1 MDVNYTYCGA
11 HLKIHANK
19 EPHCPSQAS
28 VIVYV
33 SYTSIKQM
41 GERELSHLSP
51 SFCGMVALLR
61 SEEMGTEWELM
72 WVHESTFMKVQ
83 LKLPDFAFPPS
94 YTQLLS
100 QPPACGLKATASRMK
115 TTALAILLN
124 QLPRLHKGKHTVSSL
139 PLFLSLCIFIY
150 Q

>member
-19 EPHCPSQAS
+19 ELHCPSQAS

-51 SFCGMVALLR
+51 SFCGMVGAKIL
-61 SEEMGTEWELM
+61 G
-72 WVHESTFMKVQ
+72 Q
-83 LKLPDFAFPPS
+83 IFPN
-94 YTQLLS
+94 
-100 QPPACGLKATASRMK
+100 CK
-115 TTALAILLN
+115 TTFC
-124 QLPRLHKGKHTVSSL
+124 HKNETFVF
-139 PLFLSLCIFIY
+139 PVNNTY
-150 Q
+150 